1 MYSKISKQQS
11 KVSYVFVSI
20 IWLKIRKIE
29 SFYSLFLV
37 RDYFYMNLHIIYP
50 GLFFTIR
57 EILMH
62 DGYNICLVPT
72 NNLDMHL
79 WRKYLYS
86 RFRDVDKLYSN
97 QFFKTYSERLHT
109 LEPMIIQQAR
119 DKFGQ
124 DFKVRVN

>member
-1 MYSKISKQQS
+1 
-11 KVSYVFVSI
+11 
-20 IWLKIRKIE
+20 
-29 SFYSLFLV
+29 
-37 RDYFYMNLHIIYP
+37 
-50 GLFFTIR
+50 
-57 EILMH
+57 MH

-79 WRKYLYS
+79 WLKYLYS

-124 DFKVRVN
+124 DFKVRVLVSNYIKFDITIYIISS